1 MGFEDQTI
9 YWDKGSYT
17 EERIWSLADSPK
29 CAPHFYKMVF
39 RLPALLTSQGF
50 LRIRVDIVLTNTL
63 QMEGI
68 ALKSI
73 VLCLGF
79 GQVAD
84 LTFFKMG
91 DRR

>member
-1 MGFEDQTI
+1 
-9 YWDKGSYT
+9 
-17 EERIWSLADSPK
+17 
-29 CAPHFYKMVF
+29 MVLL
-39 RLPALLTSQGF
+39 LPALLTSQGV
-50 LRIRVDIVLTNTL
+50 LRIREDIVLTNTL

-68 ALKSI
+68 ALKFI